1 MDKNQTTEY
10 TNDTTTQTSS
20 DWKQATGELNIK
32 LVNDYLFRALLQ
44 KNNRV
49 LKGVIAS
56 LLHMKME
63 DIQSVIIKNEI
74 ILGKHIPD
82 KAFILDIRVLM
93 NDNSIINLEMQV
105 VDQCNWVERSMSY
118 LCRCFDN
125 LSKGDDYINA
135 KPVVQIGLL
144 DYTLFPDAPEFYASY
159 YLMNEKSHKIYSDKL
174 RISVVDLTHID
185 LATDE
190 DKLYGID
197 HWARLFKSRTW
208 EDLKMLAENN
218 PIIDEAA
225 STIYSISQDNILL
238 EQIRARDEAIA
249 HENYLRKQLEEHIR
263 ARDEAIA
270 HENYLRKQLEQKDK
284 QMEEHIR
291 ARDEAIA
298 HENYLRKQME
308 EQTKQR
314 QEDALLIE
322 SLRKEIEELRLNQK

>member
-1 MDKNQTTEY
+1 MLKIY
-10 TNDTTTQTSS
+10 FYLLGLGSSPAIPSIFSKTSYV
-20 DWKQATGELNIK
+20 KLIINIK

-49 LKGVIAS
+49 LKGLIAS
-56 LLHMKME
+56 LLHMEME

-125 LSKGDDYINA
+125 LAKGDDYINA

-159 YLMNEKSHKIYSDKL
+159 YLMNENSHKIYSDKL

-190 DKLYGID
+190 DKLFGID
-197 HWARLFKSRTW
+197 HWAIF
-208 EDLKMLAENN
+208 
-218 PIIDEAA
+218 
-225 STIYSISQDNILL
+225 
-238 EQIRARDEAIA
+238 
-249 HENYLRKQLEEHIR
+249 
-263 ARDEAIA
+263 
-270 HENYLRKQLEQKDK
+270 
-284 QMEEHIR
+284 
-291 ARDEAIA
+291 
-298 HENYLRKQME
+298 
-308 EQTKQR
+308 
-314 QEDALLIE
+314 
-322 SLRKEIEELRLNQK
+322 SLPFGRFNMVYTH

>member
-10 TNDTTTQTSS
+10 TNDTTPQTSS
-20 DWKQATGELNIK
+20 DWKQATGEINIK
-32 LVNDYLFRALLQ
+32 LVNDQLFRAHLQ

-49 LKGVIAS
+49 LKGLIAS

-125 LSKGDDYINA
+125 LVKGDDYINA

-144 DYTLFPDAPEFYASY
+144 DYTLFPNAPEFYASY

-190 DKLYGID
+190 DKLFGID
-197 HWARLFKSRTW
+197 HWAIFSLPFGRFN
-208 EDLKMLAENN
+208 MV
-218 PIIDEAA
+218 
-225 STIYSISQDNILL
+225 Y
-238 EQIRARDEAIA
+238 A
-249 HENYLRKQLEEHIR
+249 H
-263 ARDEAIA
+263 
-270 HENYLRKQLEQKDK
+270 
-284 QMEEHIR
+284 
-291 ARDEAIA
+291 
-298 HENYLRKQME
+298 
-308 EQTKQR
+308 
-314 QEDALLIE
+314 
-322 SLRKEIEELRLNQK
+322 

>member
-10 TNDTTTQTSS
+10 TNNTTTQTSS

-49 LKGVIAS
+49 LKGLIAS
-56 LLHMKME
+56 LLHMEME
-63 DIQSVIIKNEI
+63 DIQSVFIKNEI

-125 LSKGDDYINA
+125 LAKGDDYINA

-144 DYTLFPDAPEFYASY
+144 DYTLFPNAPEFYASY

-190 DKLYGID
+190 DKLFGID
-197 HWARLFKSRTW
+197 HWATLFKSRTW

-249 HENYLRKQLEEHIR
+249 HENYVRRQM
-263 ARDEAIA
+263 
-270 HENYLRKQLEQKDK
+270 EQKDK
-284 QMEEHIR
+284 QL
-291 ARDEAIA
+291 A
-298 HENYLRKQME
+298 
-308 EQTKQR
+308 
-314 QEDALLIE
+314 EDALLIE
-322 SLRKEIEELRLNQK
+322 SLRKEIEELRHNQK

>member
-10 TNDTTTQTSS
+10 INNASPQTSS

-49 LKGVIAS
+49 LKGLIAS

-125 LSKGDDYINA
+125 LVKGDDYINA

-249 HENYLRKQLEEHIR
+249 HENYLRKQ
-263 ARDEAIA
+263 
-270 HENYLRKQLEQKDK
+270 
-284 QMEEHIR
+284 
-291 ARDEAIA
+291 
-298 HENYLRKQME
+298 ME

-322 SLRKEIEELRLNQK
+322 SLRKEIEDLRRNQK

>member
-10 TNDTTTQTSS
+10 INNATPQTSS

-49 LKGVIAS
+49 LKGLIAS
-56 LLHMKME
+56 LLHMEME
-63 DIQSVIIKNEI
+63 DIQSVTIQNEI

-125 LSKGDDYINA
+125 LVKGDDYINA

-190 DKLYGID
+190 DKLFGID
-197 HWARLFKSRTW
+197 HWANLFKSRTW
-208 EDLKMLAENN
+208 EELKVLAENN

-249 HENYLRKQLEEHIR
+249 HENYLRKQVEEHIR

-270 HENYLRKQLEQKDK
+270 HENYLRK

-308 EQTKQR
+308 DKDNQ
-314 QEDALLIE
+314 LIE
-322 SLRKEIEELRLNQK
+322 KDSLIAKLLKENEELRRNQK

>member
-10 TNDTTTQTSS
+10 INNATPQTSS

-49 LKGVIAS
+49 LKGLIAS
-56 LLHMKME
+56 LLHMEME
-63 DIQSVIIKNEI
+63 DIQSVTIQNEI

-225 STIYSISQDNILL
+225 STIYSISQDSILL
-238 EQIRARDEAIA
+238 EQ
-249 HENYLRKQLEEHIR
+249 IR

-298 HENYLRKQME
+298 HENYVRRQME
-308 EQTKQR
+308 QKDKQLA
-314 QEDALLIE
+314 EDALLIE
-322 SLRKEIEELRLNQK
+322 SLRKEIEELRHNQK